1 MRRKMSNEKVEEGKS
16 RGRKMS
22 NEKVEEGK
30 SRGRKMARR
39 KKSKLFMSYILE
51 TIMGS
56 KKKSDN
62 N

>member
-16 RGRKMS
+16 RRRKMT
-22 NEKVEEGK
+22 
-30 SRGRKMARR
+30 RR
-39 KKSKLFMSYILE
+39 RKSKLFMPDILE

-56 KKKSDN
+56 KKSDN